1 MAAAVFDGAASPG
14 VTAPWSPPA
23 PALRTVDRLQER
35 RCDTG
40 LSF

>member
-1 MAAAVFDGAASPG
+1 VAAAVFDGAASPG
-14 VTAPWSPPA
+14 VTAPFSPLV

-35 RCDTG
+35 RGDAG